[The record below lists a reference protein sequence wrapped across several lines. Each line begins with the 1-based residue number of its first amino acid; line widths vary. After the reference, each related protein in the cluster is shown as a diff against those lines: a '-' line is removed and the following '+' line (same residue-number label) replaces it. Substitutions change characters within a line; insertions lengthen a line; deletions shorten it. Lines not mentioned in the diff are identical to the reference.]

1 MPSSC
6 RYRAE
11 TDPWRLTDA
20 EPSPPR
26 EYLWR
31 FYNTTAQYLAQQAR
45 LRCWSLLTHRE
56 HMHSARRMPVNELP
70 LGALAWQAT
79 PIHWR

>member
-1 MPSSC
+1 MLLGAHC

-26 EYLWR
+26 QYLWR
-31 FYNTTAQYLAQQAR
+31 FYNTTARYLAHQVR
-45 LRCWSLLTHRE
+45 WPIY
-56 HMHSARRMPVNELP
+56 RRML
-70 LGALAWQAT
+70 QAAHMYGT
-79 PIHWR
+79 CSVEDAPRSQQLRGMCRIAR